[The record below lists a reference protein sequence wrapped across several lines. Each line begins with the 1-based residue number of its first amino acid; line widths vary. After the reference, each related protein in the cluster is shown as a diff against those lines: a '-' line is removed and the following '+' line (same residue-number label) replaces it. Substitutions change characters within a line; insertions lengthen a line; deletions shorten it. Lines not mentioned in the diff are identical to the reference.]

1 MDGFNLPPGGMG
13 PLDPTDIR
21 TDDEIDTD
29 PDCALCQE
37 AATTL
42 HAYQEPDEDD
52 GLDPEQMRVGAC
64 QHELP
69 SGYLCGDEQRAPQHA
84 IVVVQPKPG
93 SGRVEP
99 SRYTKPDGTVT
110 SVLEDK
116 YHWVVGQD
124 GGIYPPPTE
133 YCTHGADGS
142 WSGDCPVC
150 VTGGES

>member
-42 HAYQEPDEDD
+42 HAYQAPIEEDGPDAV
-52 GLDPEQMRVGAC
+52 LTGAC

-69 SGYLCGDEQRAPQHA
+69 SGYLCGDKQSAPQHWA
-84 IVVVQPKPG
+84 
-93 SGRVEP
+93 
-99 SRYTKPDGTVT
+99 
-110 SVLEDK
+110 
-116 YHWVVGQD
+116 VGQD
-124 GGIYPPPTE
+124 GGLYPPPTE
-133 YCTHGADGS
+133 SCTHGANGS